1 MELESSMLGYIDI
14 NFDFRTDAPPGKD
27 PDTFSPTLRSF
38 HKLLWS
44 KPLPSSVSFNLDT
57 AKDGAYLHH
66 QSQLGEFFLTSDTA
80 TPTFSRWASMAHII
94 NQVDS
99 DDLGIFRRLVYTM
112 GSMLIFPGNRIDGK
126 STINGAK
133 GFHPLIK
140 DRLDLTLECIR
151 RHYNGKESPLSG
163 VLVRYQDFFAL
174 FQNFQGYVEFFL
186 LQDLVSDD
194 FSSIKFLMPF
204 ENFKTP
210 AAPKTLDGYLT
221 YKDLTIKYINA
232 RNQRILKTA

>member
-1 MELESSMLGYIDI
+1 
-14 NFDFRTDAPPGKD
+14 
-27 PDTFSPTLRSF
+27 
-38 HKLLWS
+38 
-44 KPLPSSVSFNLDT
+44 
-57 AKDGAYLHH
+57 
-66 QSQLGEFFLTSDTA
+66 
-80 TPTFSRWASMAHII
+80 
-94 NQVDS
+94 
-99 DDLGIFRRLVYTM
+99 M

-151 RHYNGKESPLSG
+151 RHYNSKESPLSG
-163 VLVRYQDFFAL
+163 VLARYQDFFAL

-210 AAPKTLDGYLT
+210 AAPKSLDGYLT

-232 RNQRILKTA
+232 RNQRILKAA